1 MCAGLAGPIP
11 ALYLLNQDYSTGSL
25 MLWGISVGFL
35 GIFFAGAQDQMGNRV
50 CCAIMQIVNM
60 LMHLQCLCAP
70 VFSSKKISVSP
81 LQSPRASFCAI
92 RRH

>member
-35 GIFFAGAQDQMGNRV
+35 GIFFAGAD
-50 CCAIMQIVNM
+50 
-60 LMHLQCLCAP
+60 
-70 VFSSKKISVSP
+70 
-81 LQSPRASFCAI
+81 
-92 RRH
+92 